1 MKNNSMNACSRGICR
16 RPAGKVG
23 FEPTFSSAGALQDA
37 LRVEKIADA
46 IRDCI
51 RLYVHVGSKAN
62 VAGLAAST
70 TAPCD
75 FLIAFGRALSLLF
88 WHFPGQMLASRGG
101 AELTCCKTLRCS

>member
-16 RPAGKVG
+16 RPAGKIG

-51 RLYVHVGSKAN
+51 RLYVHVGSKAD

-88 WHFPGQMLASRGG
+88 CISRARCLLHA
-101 AELTCCKTLRCS
+101 AEQN